1 MDEKECLEQLKISV
15 ERVLG
20 KKLLTPKDYDYL
32 SEHIFSRLH
41 IMISA
46 TTLKRLWGYLKEN
59 TSPRLATFD
68 VLSRFVGYRDWSEFC
83 KSVGGSETIQSDI
96 IISRSLSVEQL
107 EKGDKVL
114 VTWLPD
120 RQCVF
125 EFCGGNDFKVIKS
138 ENSKIKA
145 GATFRCSFLIEGEPL
160 FIDHL
165 IQDGMPPTSYVAGKI
180 DGIRFELIKK

>member
-20 KKLLTPKDYDYL
+20 KKLLTPKDYDSL

-59 TSPRLATFD
+59 TSPRLATLD

-83 KSVGGSETIQSDI
+83 KSVGVSETIQSDI
-96 IISRSLSVEQL
+96 IISRSLNVEQL

-114 VTWLPD
+114 VAWLPD
-120 RQCVF
+120 R
-125 EFCGGNDFKVIKS
+125 
-138 ENSKIKA
+138 
-145 GATFRCSFLIEGEPL
+145 
-160 FIDHL
+160 
-165 IQDGMPPTSYVAGKI
+165 
-180 DGIRFELIKK
+180 